1 MAEKITST
9 DKHAERYRVQLEFN
23 DDGMKRLARLREEL
37 DARTNA
43 ELVRNALRLYE
54 WYAAQKK
61 ENRKIHVIN
70 TDGTAK
76 EVEFVF

>member
-1 MAEKITST
+1 MAEKMTAA
-9 DKHAERYRVQLEFN
+9 DKPVERYRVQLEFT
-23 DDGMKRLARLREEL
+23 DDGMKRLTRLREEL

-43 ELVRNALRLYE
+43 EIVRNALRLYE

-61 ENRKIHVIN
+61 ESRKIHVIS